1 MVRLAGRQHGN
12 VTRRQLL
19 DAGFSPTVIAR
30 LTSSG
35 VLHHVHRNVYAVGRP
50 PHSALER
57 AAAAVLACGPTAAL
71 SHFPALALWGLTA
84 WPASVRHVTV
94 TQDRRPRGIRVH
106 VCRTLLPRDLRTR
119 EGIRVT
125 SLGRT
130 VLDCA
135 PGLSDRR
142 LTRLVNEALRARRL
156 NQTQLADL
164 ARRCPT
170 HPGAPKLR
178 RFIGPELVL
187 TRSVFEEQFLAFC
200 ARHGL
205 PRPLVNHSI
214 NGYEVDI
221 YFEAE
226 QVIVELDGWEFHKTR
241 DAFERDRLR
250 DADAYEAGAIPTIRI
265 TYERL
270 RAEPAREARRLH
282 TILERR
288 RS

>member
-1 MVRLAGRQHGN
+1 
-12 VTRRQLL
+12 
-19 DAGFSPTVIAR
+19 VIAR
-30 LTSSG
+30 LTSGG

-50 PHSALER
+50 PQSALER

-71 SHFPALALWGLTA
+71 SHFPALALWGLAT
-84 WPASVRHVTV
+84 WPAAVGQVTV
-94 TQDRRPRGIRVH
+94 AQDRRPGGIRVH

-119 EGIRVT
+119 HGIRVT
-125 SLGRT
+125 SLART
-130 VLDCA
+130 ALDCA
-135 PGLSDRR
+135 PGLADRR
-142 LTRLVNEALRARRL
+142 LTRLVNEALRDGRL

-164 ARRCPT
+164 VLRCPT
-170 HPGAPKLR
+170 HPGAPRLR
-178 RFIGPELVL
+178 RFIGPELAL
-187 TRSVFEEQFLAFC
+187 TRSAFEDLFLSFC
-200 ARHGL
+200 ERHGL

-226 QVIVELDGWEFHKTR
+226 RVIVELDGWEFHKTR

-250 DADAYEAGAIPTIRI
+250 DADAYEAREIPTIRL

>member
-1 MVRLAGRQHGN
+1 
-12 VTRRQLL
+12 
-19 DAGFSPTVIAR
+19 
-30 LTSSG
+30 
-35 VLHHVHRNVYAVGRP
+35 
-50 PHSALER
+50 
-57 AAAAVLACGPTAAL
+57 
-71 SHFPALALWGLTA
+71 
-84 WPASVRHVTV
+84 VTV

-106 VCRTLLPRDLRTR
+106 VCRTLLARDLRSHH
-119 EGIRVT
+119 GIRVT
-125 SLGRT
+125 SLPRT

-135 PGLSDRR
+135 PGLTDRR

-164 ARRCPT
+164 VLRCPT
-170 HPGAPKLR
+170 HRGAPKLR
-178 RFIGPELVL
+178 RFIGPELAL
-187 TRSVFEEQFLAFC
+187 TRSAFEDLFLAFC
-200 ARHGL
+200 QRYGL

-226 QVIVELDGWEFHKTR
+226 RVIVELDGWEFHKTR

-250 DADAYEAGAIPTIRI
+250 DADAYEADEIPTIRL
-265 TYERL
+265 TYERM